1 MVTNF
6 TIFITLRSN
15 LIYISDDF
23 KYGCTFCDQ
32 KFKWL
37 TSLQLHTQSIHTQN
51 KAQVECG
58 HCFRRFT
65 NQRTFERH
73 QKIHKN
79 VKYKC
84 TLCEKVVSSRKD
96 NIRRHIRHLHT
107 EVDLS
112 EMSEK
117 IALIRDLKNIK
128 NNSDDEMTISDS
140 SHTKIGDVEGY
151 ILRESIEVARETCE
165 STLQPPIINNRVNV
179 IQSIG
184 NPHKYKKPA
193 VISVQE
199 TIIEQPHETLQEND
213 SKTEP
218 SLKKKRIVDKEPTTT
233 FVGNSTAK
241 LKYDPIQHY
250 RKMLLGFSK
259 DDDHPTPEGNIEEDD
274 SSHKPQ
280 VFPVHW
286 RKRTSQNFLFRR

>member
-1 MVTNF
+1 M
-6 TIFITLRSN
+6 IFITLRSN
-15 LIYISDDF
+15 LIYILDDF
-23 KYGCTFCDQ
+23 KYSCTFCDQ

-51 KAQVECG
+51 KTQVECG
-58 HCFRRFT
+58 YCFKRFT

-73 QKIHKN
+73 QRIHKN

-96 NIRRHIRHLHT
+96 NIRRHIRNLHT
-107 EVDLS
+107 EVDIS
-112 EMSEK
+112 EMSGK

-128 NNSDDEMTISDS
+128 NNSDDEITISDS
-140 SHTKIGDVEGY
+140 SHTKIGDVEGF
-151 ILRESIEVARETCE
+151 ITRESIVVAGETCE

-184 NPHKYKKPA
+184 NPHKYKKTA

-199 TIIEQPHETLQEND
+199 TIIEQPETSQPHETLQENE
-213 SKTEP
+213 SKIEP
-218 SLKKKRIVDKEPTTT
+218 SLKKKRIVDKETTA
-233 FVGNSTAK
+233 VWNSTAK

-259 DDDHPTPEGNIEEDD
+259 DDDHPTHEGNIEEDD